1 MLEKVIAK
9 LRANY
14 FEYFNEDSKCGK
26 TIKRIIDDR
35 I

>member
-14 FEYFNEDSKCGK
+14 FEYFNKDNKYGK
-26 TIKRIIDDR
+26 AIKRIIDDR